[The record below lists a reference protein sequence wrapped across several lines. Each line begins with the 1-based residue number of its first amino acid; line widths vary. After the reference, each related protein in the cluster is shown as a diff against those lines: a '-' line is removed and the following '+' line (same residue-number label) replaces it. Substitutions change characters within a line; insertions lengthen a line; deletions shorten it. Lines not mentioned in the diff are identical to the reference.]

1 MKTALLIFG
10 IVLILGALASI
21 GFCVYNLV
29 KCYKGI
35 RICKAGII
43 ECGEKNQYAPIAEY
57 NRAIAQFKEAIESY
71 YMTICIDALVVI
83 LNSLVIYINYL

>member
-1 MKTALLIFG
+1 MLILG
-10 IVLILGALASI
+10 IVLILGALISI
-21 GFCVYNLV
+21 GFCVYSLV

-57 NRAIAQFKEAIESY
+57 NRTIAQFKEAIRYY
-71 YMTICIDALVVI
+71 YMTISIDALVVI
-83 LNSLVIYINYL
+83 LNAAVIYINYI